1 MAANA
6 EKTVEYAFAT
16 SGSNIGTGT
25 SLAAS
30 TRYDF
35 TLIGITIP
43 EIASRNFKSVILECY
58 YRDAFTTVY
67 NTSGWR
73 LGITCGS
80 NAASDVDY
88 TPTAI
93 ANTGDHETSCVIR
106 DVTDYFNSN
115 FGTSASNSCQASF
128 AMSTA
133 TSACVANISAKL
145 YITYEY
151 EASASRTIKTVRI
164 PIQSGSSLL
173 TAAAIEIGTGG
184 TTPAPAN
191 QIPALDTFLPETN
204 KTYQSTWFEMF
215 GNDGGA
221 ATTDFKANYQIN
233 TGAIAPRCH
242 LEEALSTGTFFH
254 DIWLTK
260 YNNGSGVITDAYTIS
275 ASAAS
280 AFKAYSDLTN
290 RFDAFGGLLYVT
302 YEYDSTS
309 ASVMNSVIL
318 PFDTD
323 SANVMGTSASNANVN
338 GKEFW
343 ITESNIILAQSGV
356 LLYVQSAGGAT
367 LNIGAGSQTVRPYTL
382 TALVNS
388 GGHSLVHRI
397 DHNSGATLV
406 RGKNT
411 INIKA
416 YTTAATGAANTLTGF
431 LYLNYTS
438 NSAIGGEKCHS
449 HTTIWYNTSQLSTGT
464 VATENDVLTTGQRT
478 PTIISTDYYLNGVGY
493 EINSRFGVA
502 SNLIYLYGDKLTGEY
517 NEDGWQTLCSW
528 YSTNDGELS
537 SYRQIEDALDY
548 FNIDG
553 KRSRGKMDIEIARTY
568 RLTYSTAALFWLKT
582 YLTYHTN
589 TFTVSGS
596 FTGPAGLGENVQVN
610 IYRVDDNFWSGSV
623 LSTASG
629 SFSALVMDNVYPY
642 FASASQ
648 DATHIGRS
656 ASALA
661 V

>member
-16 SGSNIGTGT
+16 SGSNISTNTTLGT
-25 SLAAS
+25 S
-30 TRYDF
+30 TRYNF

-43 EIASRNFKSVILECY
+43 EITSRNFKSVILEFS

-93 ANTGDHETSCVIR
+93 GNTADHETSFLIS
-106 DVTDYFNSN
+106 DVTDYFNTN
-115 FGTSASNSCQASF
+115 FGASASQSCQASF

-133 TSACVANISAKL
+133 TSACVANITAKL

-164 PIQSGSSLL
+164 PIQSGSSPL

-204 KTYQSTWFEMF
+204 KTYQSTWFEMCA
-215 GNDGGA
+215 NDGGA
-221 ATTDFKANYQIN
+221 ATTDFGATYQIN
-233 TGAIAPRCH
+233 TGATAPRCF
-242 LEEALSTGTFFH
+242 LEQALSTGTFYK

-280 AFKAYSDLTN
+280 AFKAYSSTTT
-290 RFDAFGGLLYVT
+290 RFDAFGGLFCVT

-323 SANVMGTSASNANVN
+323 SSNIMGTSASNANVIS
-338 GKEFW
+338 KEFW
-343 ITESNIILAQSGV
+343 ITESNVVLAQSGV
-356 LLYVQSAGGAT
+356 LLYAQSAGGAT
-367 LNIGAGSQTVRPYTL
+367 LNIYSGAQTARPYTL
-382 TALVNS
+382 TALTNS
-388 GGHSLVHRI
+388 GGHSLIHRI
-397 DHNSGATLV
+397 DHNSGASLA

-411 INIKA
+411 INIGA
-416 YTTAATGAANTLTGF
+416 YTTTATGAVNTLTGF

-438 NSAIGGEKCHS
+438 NSASGGEKCHN
-449 HTTIWYNTSQLSTGT
+449 HTTVWYNTSQIATGT
-464 VATENDVLTTGQRT
+464 VATENDILTTGQRT
-478 PTIISTDYYLNGVGY
+478 PSIISSDYFLNGVGY
-493 EINSRFGVA
+493 EINSRFGTA
-502 SNLIYLYGDKLTGEY
+502 SNLIYLYADKLTGEY
-517 NEDGWQTLCSW
+517 NGDGWYTFCSW
-528 YSTNDGELS
+528 YHTNDGELA
-537 SYRQIEDALDY
+537 SYKQIEDAVEF

-553 KRSRGKMDIEIARTY
+553 KRNRGKMDIEIARTY
-568 RLTYSTAALFWLKT
+568 RIVYSTAALFWMKT

-596 FTGPAGLGENVQVN
+596 FTGPAGAGANVVVDV
-610 IYRVDDNFWSGSV
+610 YRVSDNFWSGSV

-629 SFSALVMDNVYPY
+629 SFSALVMDNVYGY
-642 FASASQ
+642 FVSASQ